1 MPFAASPRRESIS
14 SRRRTRSPLE
24 TIFLLSR
31 RPAEMRWGQDSAGLH
46 EVIPMFTLKVIAI
59 VFGVGLVL
67 SQFTTFGTDEACVLL
82 AALFG

>member
-1 MPFAASPRRESIS
+1 MS
-14 SRRRTRSPLE
+14 SRLRPRSPPE

-31 RPAEMRWGQDSAGLH
+31 RPAETPWEQHAHGLN

>member
-1 MPFAASPRRESIS
+1 
-14 SRRRTRSPLE
+14 
-24 TIFLLSR
+24 
-31 RPAEMRWGQDSAGLH
+31 
-46 EVIPMFTLKVIAI
+46 MFTLKVIAI